1 MTTGVV
7 EFVTADFLARYPE
20 FTALNTASPA
30 LLGLYFGEA
39 TLYLN
44 NTTASRVVD
53 IETRTPLLY
62 MLTAHIAA
70 MNGGVNGQQ
79 PSQLVGRIDKAT
91 EGTVSVSADM
101 PGATANAA
109 WFLQTKYGAAYWQAT
124 ARYRQMRVLTGM
136 SQNPPN
142 VRPPWGGARGGNW
155 GGDA

>member
-7 EFVTADFLARYPE
+7 VFVSTDFLARYPE
-20 FTALNTASPA
+20 FAALNTASPT
-30 LLGLYFGEA
+30 LLGLYFNEA

-44 NTTASRVVD
+44 NTAASRVVD

-79 PSQLVGRIDKAT
+79 PSQLVGRINTAT
-91 EGTVSVSADM
+91 EGSVSVGAEM

-124 ARYRQMRVLTGM
+124 ARYRQMRVIPGM
-136 SQNPPN
+136 SCNPPN
-142 VRPPWGGARGGNW
+142 VRPPWGGGWRC
-155 GGDA
+155 

>member
-7 EFVTADFLARYPE
+7 TFVTADFLARYPE

-30 LLGLYFGEA
+30 LLGLYFNEA

-44 NTTASRVVD
+44 NTVASRVID

-79 PSQLVGRIDKAT
+79 PSQLVGRISQAH
-91 EGTVSVSADM
+91 EGTVSVSADL
-101 PGATANAA
+101 PGITGNSA
-109 WFLQTKYGAAYWQAT
+109 WFAQTKYGLAYWQAT
-124 ARYRQMRVLTGM
+124 ARYRQMRVIPGM
-136 SQNPPN
+136 SLNPPN
-142 VRPPWGGARGGNW
+142 VRPPWGGSRGGNW